1 MATLNMKDMRMN
13 NWPNQNAL
21 GEPKFPEIARTH
33 FLRYIAEDTGLN
45 MAPDHVMVDTVLP
58 GVWNPLERK
67 WFVLG
72 EFLSVEEIGRDCDY
86 ISPAYTE
93 NELRQAKRDII
104 EDAITDCEFVGDQ
117 ALDDAESRGAY
128 ACAEYIRKWQKDI

>member
-1 MATLNMKDMRMN
+1 MN

-33 FLRYIAEDTGLN
+33 FLRYIAEETTLD
-45 MAPDHVMVDTVLP
+45 MAPDYALVDAVLP
-58 GVWNPLERK
+58 GIWNPLERE

-72 EFLSVEEIGRDCDY
+72 EIFSLEKIGRDCDY

-93 NELRQAKRDII
+93 NELRAAKINII
-104 EDAITDCEFVGDQ
+104 EDAITDCYFVGDQ
-117 ALDDAESRGAY
+117 SLDDSESRGAY
-128 ACAEYIRKWQKDI
+128 ACAEYIRKRQKDI